1 MEKTDKPISDEPH
14 NPYVRLWNP
23 DTQET
28 VYEHRAVAEQKLGR
42 PLEPGEVVH
51 HENGDKTDNRP
62 ENVAV
67 FSSQRAH
74 MLYENYQR
82 REQAG
87 KQHLFSVEEILEAE
101 REKLTR

>member
-1 MEKTDKPISDEPH
+1 MSDDSH

-23 DTQET
+23 ETQET
-28 VYEHRAVAEQKLGR
+28 FCEHRAVAEQKLGR
-42 PLEPGEVVH
+42 KLERGEVVH

-67 FSSQRAH
+67 FSSHRAH
-74 MLYENYQR
+74 MLYENYQL

-87 KQHLFSVEEILEAE
+87 KLHLFTVEEILEAE
-101 REKLTR
+101 GQKLTR

>member
-1 MEKTDKPISDEPH
+1 MGNELY
-14 NPYVRLWNP
+14 NPYIRLWNP
-23 DTQET
+23 ETQAT
-28 VYEHRAVAEQKLGR
+28 YYEHRAVAEQKLGR

-74 MLYENYQR
+74 MLYENYQL
-82 REQAG
+82 REREG

-101 REKLTR
+101 GQKLVR